1 MKPCLADVNLVFAL
15 LVDSHD
21 HHLAAVDWANSLAL
35 GKFGIC
41 RPVQLAVMRL
51 LANATIMKEQV
62 LSASASWEVL
72 AELRR
77 DERVV
82 MLPEPED
89 VERVFPA
96 MLRYSEP
103 THKLISDAWLAAM
116 AVAGSWKLATFDAGF
131 RQFRGLDL
139 QLLH

>member
-35 GKFGIC
+35 GEFGIC

-62 LSASASWEVL
+62 LPASASWHL
-72 AELRR
+72 FAKLRR

-89 VERVFPA
+89 VERVFPV
-96 MLRYSEP
+96 MLRYSEA

-131 RQFRGLDL
+131 KQFRGLDL